1 MPRPSQLGQGLL
13 PPRQGWGWVPDEP
26 GLIGIVFWSKADKTS
41 SCPHYPT
48 TSISGCIIE
57 SLWILYVWIA
67 SFNPAGWNY
76 QSPSLKMIKLRHRKV
91 KWCAQ
96 GLMAGR
102 RWGSEASVNYSIL
115 LLPPPHSDSH
125 SGLPAFEGTEV
136 PAEQRVTKAAQAR
149 QTPKSKSLFFVVF
162 FPWPLSCEKSLPS
175 LYPWLPSGP
184 LRWKVRIER
193 TAWGMHPATPALSVA
208 LPSVA
213 GVGGGGLSWNPHQRA
228 WLFKQTAKQ

>member
-136 PAEQRVTKAAQAR
+136 PAEQSHKGCPGKADSKIKKPFLRCVFSMTPELWEVLAQPVPMVAQWASEVKGQNWEDSMR
-149 QTPKSKSLFFVVF
+149 NASGH
-162 FPWPLSCEKSLPS
+162 PS
-175 LYPWLPSGP
+175 PIRG
-184 LRWKVRIER
+184 
-193 TAWGMHPATPALSVA
+193 TAFCSEG
-208 LPSVA
+208 
-213 GVGGGGLSWNPHQRA
+213 GGGGLSWNPHQRA